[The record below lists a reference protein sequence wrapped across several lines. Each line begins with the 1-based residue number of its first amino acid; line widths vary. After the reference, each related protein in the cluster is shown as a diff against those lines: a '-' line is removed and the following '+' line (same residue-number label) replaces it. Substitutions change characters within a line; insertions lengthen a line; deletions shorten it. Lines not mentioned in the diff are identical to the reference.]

1 MDDGRQNE
9 AGFALIYALAAIILS
24 SLMIGLVF
32 LVARN
37 VNSQIRTVD
46 SFRRVEDVHEYSF
59 QLASQDLKLRID
71 DLITRTMRSG
81 GFYSYNNEWID
92 HLEPELVSIFDQVD
106 VNETIDN
113 TFAFTSSVVDYQFNE
128 IAPYVMT
135 KSGGEQ
141 GWIQAASMLPDK
153 TNLQI
158 IIQIQSQVTDQ
169 TQLDEGQP
177 RVHTA
182 SAEYIYEMQL
192 EEEDLEQNQTQL
204 DIWRNIFYPY
214 YLPSTAGQA
223 VSADTWVRKLF
234 EVADFQR
241 VRPAFD
247 YLAFESDDFL
257 QFGFA
262 NNVLQDFQDGR
273 FLDFRTKPILNW
285 LHFDGSFFFNHG
297 IQMEGQGSGQFSA
310 KSLLAIQND
319 GGQPS
324 NGLNLIKDIFLQA
337 GLGMYIDLGSRAGSR
352 LVLSQAY
359 TDILAGNLWI
369 NNTNSSASR
378 VEQEGVLFAEGHL
391 NVSVNSPDA
400 GSGLGELNSNYFN
413 FYHREATK
421 QNPAADGSLTFM
433 KPSMV
438 LTSSN
443 FYAGPV
449 TEGSIVHS
457 TEDTERRITVY
468 GDFMLTNTM
477 MPSGGTIDD
486 FSYFQNQN
494 QFTVPH
500 DPSRITLDGSN
511 TMMEVHGLSFI
522 DAPKTARRL
531 ALAEAGSSAV
541 FDSYYE
547 DPAYWNQIT
556 LKNGA
561 QLILGHTGVEP
572 FHLAVDRESTFVM
585 EILPDLALFDPT
597 FLATGAHNRRL
608 EGTVVLVPYYMDDQ
622 VELEN
627 QLQQLGVNY
636 RVRDFESQAQP
647 GEVTILR
654 SFLDRNMWSDD
665 EAYLTV
671 TRMFDYINK
680 LDC

>member
-1 MDDGRQNE
+1 
-9 AGFALIYALAAIILS
+9 
-24 SLMIGLVF
+24 
-32 LVARN
+32 
-37 VNSQIRTVD
+37 
-46 SFRRVEDVHEYSF
+46 
-59 QLASQDLKLRID
+59 
-71 DLITRTMRSG
+71 
-81 GFYSYNNEWID
+81 
-92 HLEPELVSIFDQVD
+92 
-106 VNETIDN
+106 
-113 TFAFTSSVVDYQFNE
+113 
-128 IAPYVMT
+128 
-135 KSGGEQ
+135 
-141 GWIQAASMLPDK
+141 
-153 TNLQI
+153 
-158 IIQIQSQVTDQ
+158 
-169 TQLDEGQP
+169 
-177 RVHTA
+177 
-182 SAEYIYEMQL
+182 
-192 EEEDLEQNQTQL
+192 
-204 DIWRNIFYPY
+204 
-214 YLPSTAGQA
+214 
-223 VSADTWVRKLF
+223 
-234 EVADFQR
+234 
-241 VRPAFD
+241 
-247 YLAFESDDFL
+247 
-257 QFGFA
+257 
-262 NNVLQDFQDGR
+262 
-273 FLDFRTKPILNW
+273 
-285 LHFDGSFFFNHG
+285 
-297 IQMEGQGSGQFSA
+297 
-310 KSLLAIQND
+310 
-319 GGQPS
+319 
-324 NGLNLIKDIFLQA
+324 
-337 GLGMYIDLGSRAGSR
+337 

-359 TDILAGNLWI
+359 TDILAGNVWI
-369 NNTNSSASR
+369 NNNNSLASR

-400 GSGLGELNSNYFN
+400 GTGLGELNSNYFN

-511 TMMEVHGLSFI
+511 TIMEVHGLSFI
-522 DAPKTARRL
+522 DAPKTDRRL

-680 LDC
+680 LDY